1 MHTAWAGKR
10 SIPAGGIVFSY
21 LVTCLEVNPR
31 LLPNTFCNIGRKRGL
46 NDDVTFINKMRCVGA
61 SKFVEFGDRLF
72 KCRVERGLIKYLDGA
87 IPFVAGSD
95 LTFVLRR
102 HIISRE

>member
-1 MHTAWAGKR
+1 MRRLAPGK
-10 SIPAGGIVFSY
+10 
-21 LVTCLEVNPR
+21 L
-31 LLPNTFCNIGRKRGL
+31 
-46 NDDVTFINKMRCVGA
+46 
-61 SKFVEFGDRLF
+61 VEFGDRLF

-95 LTFVLRR
+95 LTFVLGR

>member
-1 MHTAWAGKR
+1 MWADKR

-21 LVTCLEVNPR
+21 LVTCLEIQPR

-46 NDDVTFINKMRCVGA
+46 NDDVTFINEMRRLAPG
-61 SKFVEFGDRLF
+61 KLVEFGDRLF

-87 IPFVAGSD
+87 IPSVAGCD

>member
-1 MHTAWAGKR
+1 MWADKR

-46 NDDVTFINKMRCVGA
+46 NDDVTFINEMLRLAPGKL
-61 SKFVEFGDRLF
+61 VEFGDRLF

-95 LTFVLRR
+95 LTFVLGR

>member
-1 MHTAWAGKR
+1 MWADKR

-21 LVTCLEVNPR
+21 LVTCLEIQPR

-46 NDDVTFINKMRCVGA
+46 NDDVTFINEMLRLAPGKL
-61 SKFVEFGDRLF
+61 VEFGDRLF
-72 KCRVERGLIKYLDGA
+72 KCRVERGLIKCRDGA
-87 IPFVAGSD
+87 VPLLFASGD
-95 LTFVLRR
+95 LTFVLGR

>member
-1 MHTAWAGKR
+1 M
-10 SIPAGGIVFSY
+10 
-21 LVTCLEVNPR
+21 TCLEIQPR

-46 NDDVTFINKMRCVGA
+46 NDDVTFINEMLRLAPGKL
-61 SKFVEFGDRLF
+61 VEFGDRLF

-95 LTFVLRR
+95 LTFVLGR